1 MKAELKEKINEI
13 KSEIDSLRPID
24 SEREKR
30 IQQKFRLDWNYHSNN
45 IEGNSLTFGETKSF
59 LLHGITADGKPLK
72 DHLDIKGHNEA
83 LLILEDVIKDNRPLN
98 ENFIRELHQIILHE
112 PYDNPAITP
121 DGKASKRRI
130 NIGSYK
136 KQQNHVKTKTGE
148 VFYFA
153 SPEETPAKMNDLMD
167 WYNRAIEQRKLHPV
181 EIASMLHYKFIRIH
195 PFDDGNG
202 RLARILMNLSLMRFG
217 FTPVII
223 KTQKKEEYYR
233 ALQQADG
240 GEEELFINYIASLS
254 IDSLGIFLKGAKGE
268 AIEED
273 DDIDKEIAL
282 LKAELVSKKIT
293 ETYSINKEIEILFWL
308 KDNLLK
314 SIDSKIIQLNE
325 LFEENIIAI
334 QSQGGEYY
342 FSRYKKQNLSKEKL
356 IEERHSIDFF
366 ISEAKNK
373 RNETHD
379 IVISLCGF
387 DKPGYSRFNAQ
398 SITKVYFEK
407 YSFVLS
413 IITLNNTKKIHIL
426 YDDLATDM
434 SKTINDVVKTII
446 EDLLEQIKRNKVQ
459 IF

>member
-1 MKAELKEKINEI
+1 MKEELKEKINEI
-13 KSEIDSLRPID
+13 KSEIDSLRPLD

-59 LLHGITADGKPLK
+59 LLHGITANGKPLK
-72 DHLDIKGHNEA
+72 DHLDIRGHNDA

-98 ENFIRELHQIILHE
+98 ENFIRELHQIILNE

-136 KQQNHVKTKTGE
+136 MQPNHVKTKTGE
-148 VFYFA
+148 IFYFA
-153 SPEETPAKMNDLMD
+153 SPEETPAKMNDLMA
-167 WYNRAIEQRKLHPV
+167 WYNEAIEQRKLHPI
-181 EIASMLHYKFIRIH
+181 EIASLLHYKFIRIH

-202 RLARILMNLSLMRFG
+202 RLARILMNLSLMRLG

-223 KTQKKEEYYR
+223 KTQKKDEYYR

-240 GEEELFINYIASLS
+240 GKEDFFINYIASLS
-254 IDSLGIFLKGAKGE
+254 IDSLSMFLKGAKGE
-268 AIEED
+268 DIEED

-282 LKAELVSKKIT
+282 LKAELVAKKVT
-293 ETYSINKEIEILFWL
+293 ETYSLNKEIEILFWL
-308 KDNLLK
+308 KDHLLK

-325 LFEENIIAI
+325 LFEENIISI
-334 QSQGGEYY
+334 QSLGGEYY
-342 FSRYKKQNLSKEKL
+342 FSRYKKQNVSGEKL
-356 IEERHSIDFF
+356 IDERHSIDSL
-366 ISEAKNK
+366 IDEVKKKES
-373 RNETHD
+373 ETHD

-387 DKPGYSRFNAQ
+387 DKPGYSRFNVQ

-413 IITLNNTKKIHIL
+413 INTLSGINKKHIL
-426 YDDLATDM
+426 YDDLITDL
-434 SKTINDVVKTII
+434 SKNINDVIKIII
-446 EDLLEQIKRNKVQ
+446 EDLLEQIKRNKLQ
-459 IF
+459 IY